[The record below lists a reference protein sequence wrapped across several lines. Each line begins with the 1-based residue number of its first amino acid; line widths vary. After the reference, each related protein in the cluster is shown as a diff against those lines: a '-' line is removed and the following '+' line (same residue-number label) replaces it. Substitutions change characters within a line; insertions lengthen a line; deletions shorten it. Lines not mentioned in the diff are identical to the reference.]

1 MIAQLERTDGDID
14 ALVTRIAH
22 VRTWT
27 YMSHRSSWLTDA
39 RHWQERAREV
49 EDRLSDALHQ
59 RLTQRFVDRRT
70 SALMRSLRD
79 RGDHAAIVDK
89 SGEVAVDGHVVGQI
103 DGLNLTIVESD
114 LDADRRLLT
123 RRRTAGSPA
132 GAAAQGGRAGRVP
145 RMLRCRCPTR
155 MRSAGR
161 RPLWPG
167 FGRVDVLA
175 PRLELTVDDTLDI
188 AAHGRVRKRLERWLG
203 AWIAQRLAPLHAL
216 QRASRDSKL
225 ERRRTGASRSGSP
238 SSWAIFGAKT
248 PASLLG
254 QPRRKPTGVRSAG
267 SGCGLVCIIST
278 CRSC

>member
-1 MIAQLERTDGDID
+1 MDHRSLVFLARREEIGAAAMGAERVRLLWQICQIPDFRKTLTDAHLHLLATVFRHLTSRKGVLPNDWVGSMIAQLERTDGDID

-123 RRRTAGSPA
+123 
-132 GAAAQGGRAGRVP
+132 AAARRAALPALRRKVAELVGA
-145 RMLRCRCPTR
+145 RMLPCRCPTR
-155 MRSAGR
+155 MRSAGN

-167 FGRVDVLA
+167 FGQGPTCWR
-175 PRLELTVDDTLDI
+175 R
-188 AAHGRVRKRLERWLG
+188 
-203 AWIAQRLAPLHAL
+203 AW
-216 QRASRDSKL
+216 S
-225 ERRRTGASRSGSP
+225 
-238 SSWAIFGAKT
+238 
-248 PASLLG
+248 
-254 QPRRKPTGVRSAG
+254 
-267 SGCGLVCIIST
+267 
-278 CRSC
+278 